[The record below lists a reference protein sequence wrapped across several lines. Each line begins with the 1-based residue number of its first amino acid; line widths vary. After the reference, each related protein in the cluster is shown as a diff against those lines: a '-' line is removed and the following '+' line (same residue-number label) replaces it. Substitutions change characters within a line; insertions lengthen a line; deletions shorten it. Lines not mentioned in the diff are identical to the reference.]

1 MVSLLCDMFKDCKC
15 FLGRGFLCNWK
26 NWSSFLLNNRGFR
39 KKVRLIKRHRI
50 FRDKTWRKKI
60 WLFLKGYLKEGVNEE
75 ELSKCYQDRYEE
87 ELEDK
92 RERYDIDV
100 QLDLSKTDE
109 EELNKK
115 ESSILLE

>member
-1 MVSLLCDMFKDCKC
+1 M
-15 FLGRGFLCNWK
+15 
-26 NWSSFLLNNRGFR
+26 
-39 KKVRLIKRHRI
+39 
-50 FRDKTWRKKI
+50 
-60 WLFLKGYLKEGVNEE
+60 KEGLNEE
-75 ELSKCYQDRYEE
+75 ELSKSYQDRYEE

>member
-1 MVSLLCDMFKDCKC
+1 M
-15 FLGRGFLCNWK
+15 
-26 NWSSFLLNNRGFR
+26 
-39 KKVRLIKRHRI
+39 
-50 FRDKTWRKKI
+50 
-60 WLFLKGYLKEGVNEE
+60 FLKGYLKEGVNEE

-92 RERYDIDV
+92 RERYEIDV

-115 ESSILLE
+115 QSSILLK